1 MELYN
6 LFSVPVLRY
15 TADESYDDVQCE
27 VKKALSKY
35 DNFKRSYDFIEKYD
49 CKLLKDRIEK
59 SCLSYLHHSRWSG
72 VYDKSQSPVKLENS
86 WVNFGKRGESH
97 KQHVHPGHKISGVY
111 YFRVSREQGSIVFQN
126 PNPVSNT
133 CEFPSG
139 QIFSSFTH
147 VIPYDGDIILYVVDL
162 SSKSINYDDLNDKLK
177 KIKVPLIIV
186 LNKIDKVD
194 QQILEDVSK
203 SWSKEFCNAEI
214 WTVSAL
220 KNFNIQNLKERIVK
234 LLPEGPKFFPDDQ
247 WTDKSERF
255 FVNEI
260 IREKIFKNYKDEIP
274 YSSEVI
280 TEKFKYR
287 NKIFRIYCSIIV
299 ERNSQKAIIIGN
311 KGLSLKNLASQSRV
325 ELEKFF
331 NQKVFLEINVKVLK
345 DWRKKVYQ
353 LKNFGY
359 N

>member
-1 MELYN
+1 MFKSGFVNIIGYPNAGKSTLINSFLNDKLSIITE
-6 LFSVPVLRY
+6 
-15 TADESYDDVQCE
+15 
-27 VKKALSKY
+27 KAQTT
-35 DNFKRSYDFIEKYD
+35 R
-49 CKLLKDRIEK
+49 
-59 SCLSYLHHSRWSG
+59 
-72 VYDKSQSPVKLENS
+72 
-86 WVNFGKRGESH
+86 
-97 KQHVHPGHKISGVY
+97 HKILGIENTDDYQLILTDNPGFTKPSNIVHEY
-111 YFRVSREQGSIVFQN
+111 MNKKVKESIA
-126 PNPVSNT
+126 
-133 CEFPSG
+133 
-139 QIFSSFTH
+139 
-147 VIPYDGDIILYVVDL
+147 DGDIILYVVDL
-162 SSKSINYDDLNDKLK
+162 SSKSNDYDDLNDKLK

-203 SWSKEFCNAEI
+203 SWSKEFNNAEI

-220 KNFNIQNLKERIVK
+220 KNFNIENLKERIVK
-234 LLPEGPKFFPDDQ
+234 LLPKGPKYFPEEQ

-260 IREKIFKNYKDEIP
+260 IREKIFKNFKEEIP

-287 NKIFRIYCSIIV
+287 NKIFRISSSIIV

-311 KGLSLKNLASQSRV
+311 KGLSLKNLATQSRI

-331 NQKVFLEINVKVLK
+331 NQKVFLEINVKVVK
-345 DWRKKVYQ
+345 DWRKKIHQ

>member
-1 MELYN
+1 MFKSGFVNIIGYPNAGKSTLINSLLNDKLSIITE
-6 LFSVPVLRY
+6 
-15 TADESYDDVQCE
+15 
-27 VKKALSKY
+27 KAQTT
-35 DNFKRSYDFIEKYD
+35 R
-49 CKLLKDRIEK
+49 
-59 SCLSYLHHSRWSG
+59 
-72 VYDKSQSPVKLENS
+72 
-86 WVNFGKRGESH
+86 
-97 KQHVHPGHKISGVY
+97 HKILGIENTNNYQLILTDNPGFTKPANIVHEY
-111 YFRVSREQGSIVFQN
+111 MNKKVKESI
-126 PNPVSNT
+126 T
-133 CEFPSG
+133 
-139 QIFSSFTH
+139 
-147 VIPYDGDIILYVVDL
+147 DGDIILYVVDL
-162 SSKSINYDDLNDKLK
+162 SSKSINYDILNEKLK
-177 KIKVPLIIV
+177 KIKIPLIIV

-203 SWSKEFCNAEI
+203 WWIKEFNNAEI
-214 WTVSAL
+214 WTISAL

>member
-1 MELYN
+1 MFKSGFVNIIGYPNAGKSTLINALLNDKLSIITE
-6 LFSVPVLRY
+6 
-15 TADESYDDVQCE
+15 
-27 VKKALSKY
+27 KAQTT
-35 DNFKRSYDFIEKYD
+35 R
-49 CKLLKDRIEK
+49 
-59 SCLSYLHHSRWSG
+59 
-72 VYDKSQSPVKLENS
+72 
-86 WVNFGKRGESH
+86 
-97 KQHVHPGHKISGVY
+97 HKILGIENTNNYQLIFTDNPGFTKPANIVHEY
-111 YFRVSREQGSIVFQN
+111 MNKKVKESI
-126 PNPVSNT
+126 T
-133 CEFPSG
+133 
-139 QIFSSFTH
+139 
-147 VIPYDGDIILYVVDL
+147 DGDIILYVVDL
-162 SSKSINYDDLNDKLK
+162 SSKSINYDDLNNKLK
-177 KIKVPLIIV
+177 KIKVPLIVV

-194 QQILEDVSK
+194 QQILENVSN
-203 SWSKEFCNAEI
+203 WWIKEFNNAEI
-214 WTVSAL
+214 WTISAL

-234 LLPEGPKFFPDDQ
+234 LLPEGPKYFPDDQ

-287 NKIFRIYCSIIV
+287 NKIFRIYCSIVV

-311 KGLSLKNLASQSRV
+311 KGLKLKNLASQSRI

-331 NQKVFLEINVKVLK
+331 NQKVFLEINVKVVK
-345 DWRKKVYQ
+345 DWRKKVRQ

>member
-1 MELYN
+1 MFKSGFVNIIGYPNAGKSTLINSLLNDKLSIITE
-6 LFSVPVLRY
+6 
-15 TADESYDDVQCE
+15 
-27 VKKALSKY
+27 KAQTT
-35 DNFKRSYDFIEKYD
+35 R
-49 CKLLKDRIEK
+49 
-59 SCLSYLHHSRWSG
+59 
-72 VYDKSQSPVKLENS
+72 
-86 WVNFGKRGESH
+86 
-97 KQHVHPGHKISGVY
+97 HKILGIENTDNYQLIFTDNPGFTKPANIVHEY
-111 YFRVSREQGSIVFQN
+111 MNKKVKESI
-126 PNPVSNT
+126 T
-133 CEFPSG
+133 
-139 QIFSSFTH
+139 
-147 VIPYDGDIILYVVDL
+147 DGDIILYVVDL
-162 SSKSINYDDLNDKLK
+162 SSKSINYDDLNNKLK
-177 KIKVPLIIV
+177 KIKVPLIVV

-194 QQILEDVSK
+194 QQILENVSK
-203 SWSKEFCNAEI
+203 WWIKEFNNAEI
-214 WTVSAL
+214 WTISAL

-234 LLPEGPKFFPDDQ
+234 LLPEGPKYFPDDQ

-287 NKIFRIYCSIIV
+287 NKIFRIYCSIVV

-311 KGLSLKNLASQSRV
+311 KGLTLKNLASQSRI

-331 NQKVFLEINVKVLK
+331 NQKVFLEINVKVVK
-345 DWRKKVYQ
+345 DWRKKVRQ